1 VTVSKST
8 HINKL
13 NNHLTPQINQHIKKP
28 QYGVGNSGPALG
40 QAQKGGM
47 VNFTLFLSRNLIK
60 VPKAKEKSR
69 FFLYSIRLK
78 TVNLKNSNLA
88 KNCQF

>member
-1 VTVSKST
+1 
-8 HINKL
+8 L

-47 VNFTLFLSRNLIK
+47 VNFTKCIYVSDSK
-60 VPKAKEKSR
+60 VE
-69 FFLYSIRLK
+69 F
-78 TVNLKNSNLA
+78 V
-88 KNCQF
+88 

>member
-47 VNFTLFLSRNLIK
+47 VNFTKCIYVSDSK
-60 VPKAKEKSR
+60 VE
-69 FFLYSIRLK
+69 F
-78 TVNLKNSNLA
+78 V
-88 KNCQF
+88 